1 VTERSDRASR
11 SRAMLIDA
19 AAAALIAGKGA
30 FELQDIAKR
39 ARVSVGLAYHRFGS
53 KAGLIAAVVEHFYD
67 ELERAI
73 DLGDFRVQD
82 WAVRERERLSRLVR
96 FLYRDELATVVLS
109 TLTRDPQ
116 VAVVESE
123 RWHKLID
130 AAARN
135 LGRGQSRGQVARR
148 HDAGVVAALILGGVR
163 HAVGH
168 ALAATPRPTAPALTA
183 QVWSFIARGLGLDEA
198 AGAALPLKR
207 RRRPGAA

>member
-1 VTERSDRASR
+1 
-11 SRAMLIDA
+11 
-19 AAAALIAGKGA
+19 A

-148 HDAGVVAALILGGVR
+148 HDAGV
-163 HAVGH
+163 
-168 ALAATPRPTAPALTA
+168 
-183 QVWSFIARGLGLDEA
+183 
-198 AGAALPLKR
+198 
-207 RRRPGAA
+207 